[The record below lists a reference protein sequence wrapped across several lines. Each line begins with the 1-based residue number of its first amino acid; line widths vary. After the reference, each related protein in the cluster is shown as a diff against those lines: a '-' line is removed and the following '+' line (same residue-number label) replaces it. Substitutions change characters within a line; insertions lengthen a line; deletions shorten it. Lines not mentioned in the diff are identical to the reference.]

1 MNYTYSKKMTEI
13 KKRHAD
19 GADISADIEALGRK
33 VDYYTAEYANQIIN
47 FIGGIHEVDAPLVV
61 AAMRFATDAIEKTTA
76 ESIKAAT
83 PEVYDGLCRLSK
95 GLYDYVSANITVTA
109 VAAEVKDD

>member
-1 MNYTYSKKMTEI
+1 MDYTYSKKMTEI

-19 GADISADIEALGRK
+19 GADISDDIVAFAGK
-33 VDYYTAEYANQIIN
+33 AGDFAAEYANQIIN

-61 AAMRFATDAIEKTTA
+61 AAMRFATDAIEKTAA

-83 PEVYDGLCRLSK
+83 PESYDRFCRLSK
-95 GLYDYVSANITVTA
+95 SLYDYVSANITVTA
-109 VAAEVKDD
+109 VAAEVKDY

>member
-1 MNYTYSKKMTEI
+1 MDYTYSKKLAEI

-19 GADISADIEALGRK
+19 GAEVSDDIVAFAGK
-33 VDYYTAEYANQIIN
+33 VGYYTAEYANQIIN
-47 FIGGIHEVDAPLVV
+47 FIGEIHEVDAPLVV
-61 AAMRFATDAIEKTTA
+61 AAMRFATDAIEKTAA

-83 PEVYDGLCRLSK
+83 PEAYDRFCRLSK
-95 GLYDYVSANITVTA
+95 SLYDYVSENITVTA

>member
-19 GADISADIEALGRK
+19 GADVSADIEALGRK
-33 VDYYTAEYANQIIN
+33 AGYFAAEYANQIIN

-61 AAMRFATDAIEKTTA
+61 AAMRFTTDAIEKNVA
-76 ESIKAAT
+76 ESIKAAI
-83 PEVYDGLCRLSK
+83 PEAYDRFCWLSK
-95 GLYDYVSANITVTA
+95 SLYDSVSENITVTA
-109 VAAEVKDD
+109 IAAEVKDD